1 MELGTWIA
9 LAGYAAVVAV
19 AFARSRQFGIF
30 ALIVLGFPTGGG
42 IALREHLG
50 PLGDA
55 VPVLQLLADLHFG
68 ALLYSRQMR
77 RWPFRWLVSI
87 PALWFVAGTFLAL
100 PWIVVAAVGG
110 PAWGAW
116 IPFALVTFGLYQTLY
131 TREETLDVRL
141 DNDRDAGDLARYPGI
156 VERTAKATDGSPLT
170 IIQITDP
177 HLGPF
182 MSIGR
187 LRRICERAVERNP
200 DLILITGDIMTME
213 SQNVESVLGALAPLA
228 AAQGK
233 VFACHGNHDL
243 EAREVIRQVYGQLGV
258 ELLVDASV
266 VVETPAG
273 PVQIVGS
280 DFVWRNREVHLQELC
295 RDNPRVP
302 GALRVLLLHDPGAFR
317 HLPEGEGDLV
327 LAGHTHGGQVG
338 LLSFGLPST
347 FVSLMSKIPDHG
359 MWARGRD
366 RLYVHRAQGVYGFPV
381 RVGVP
386 GEQSMIRVYQGSGG
400 SLT

>member
-1 MELGTWIA
+1 MEPSTWIA
-9 LAGYAAVVAV
+9 LAAYAVVVAL
-19 AFARSRQFGIF
+19 AFARNRSFGIF
-30 ALIVLGFPTGGG
+30 AIVVLGFPTGGG
-42 IALREHLG
+42 LALREHLG

-55 VPVLQLLADLHFG
+55 VPVLQISADVHFG
-68 ALLYSRQMR
+68 VLLLNRRMR
-77 RWPFRWLVSI
+77 PWPFRWLVSI

-100 PWIVVAAVGG
+100 PWIIVAAFGG

-116 IPFALVTFGLYQTLY
+116 IPFVLVTFGLYQTLY

-141 DNDRDAGDLARYPGI
+141 DNDRDAGELSRYSGI
-156 VERTAKATDGSPLT
+156 VERTTKAADGTPLT
-170 IIQITDP
+170 IVQITDP

-182 MSIGR
+182 MSVAR
-187 LRRICERAVERNP
+187 LRRICQRAVDRNP

-213 SQNVESVLGALAPLA
+213 SQNVETVLA
-228 AAQGK
+228 ALQPLEAAPGK

-243 EAREVIRQVYGQLGV
+243 EAREVVRQVYARLGV

-273 PVQIVGS
+273 PVQLIGS
-280 DFVWRNREVHLQELC
+280 DFVWRNREVHLAELC
-295 RDNPRVP
+295 RENPRVA
-302 GALRVLLLHDPGAFR
+302 GALRIVLLHDPGAFR

-338 LLSFGLPST
+338 LLSLGLPST

-386 GEQSMIRVYQGSGG
+386 GEQSLMRVYQ
-400 SLT
+400 